1 MSTNKHNPEDPIEEF
16 FQKKVQEFDISYR
29 EKDWMKLEKKLDMA
43 ARKRSLEKKR
53 RWLIA
58 ASLLLFALLG
68 YFTYQN
74 YVSIDEIN
82 EQLSEQTEQQQ
93 DQPEQSEELETLPDI
108 TSPEADD
115 NLESDQNISGEM
127 ADESSNGDVED
138 NRQNIAGTRQAEQAQ
153 QEYLVSNQMSRGLNV
168 NEVYC
173 PECNLS
179 SLGKKVYPKVF
190 ATVESEEGNERTE
203 NQSITSDHSENGEG
217 MIASSRF
224 ALGFVASPDFSTVG
238 SLSNFSDMGYK
249 IGVAVE
255 YRLTKNLSV
264 SGGVIQSDVRYT
276 AQGGDYNP
284 NQGYGSYG
292 NPGVLPD
299 ETFAR
304 CLILDI
310 PINVKYNFL
319 NFEHSRLYA
328 STGIAS
334 YIMLNEE
341 YDFRY
346 DQNGEGLP
354 QSWNKRTGTGH
365 LMSNVGFSIGLEY
378 DIHPRWSLRAEPY
391 VRVPLKGVGEGNVKL
406 YSIGSFVSL
415 NFQLQ

>member
-29 EKDWMKLEKKLDMA
+29 EEDWMKLEKKLDMA

-74 YVSIDEIN
+74 YISIDELN

-93 DQPEQSEELETLPDI
+93 DQPEQSEQLETLPDI
-108 TSPEADD
+108 LPPNAED
-115 NLESDQNISGEM
+115 NSVTDQNTSQEM
-127 ADESSNGDVED
+127 ADESTNGDVE
-138 NRQNIAGTRQAEQAQ
+138 NRGQNTADIEQTEQAQ
-153 QEYLVSNQMSRGLNV
+153 QEYLVSKQMSRGLNV

-179 SLGKKVYPKVF
+179 SLDKKRDPKVF
-190 ATVESEEGNERTE
+190 ATVESDEGNQRTQ
-203 NQSITSDHSENGEG
+203 NQVMTSGHSGSGEG

-255 YRLTKNLSV
+255 YRLTENLSV
-264 SGGVIQSDVRYT
+264 SGGIIQSDVRYT
-276 AQGGDYNP
+276 AQGGEYNP
-284 NQGYGSYG
+284 NQEYGSYG
-292 NPGVLPD
+292 NSGVLPN

-310 PINVKYNFL
+310 PINLKYNFL

-346 DQNGEGLP
+346 DQDREGLP
-354 QSWNKRTGTGH
+354 QSWNERTGTGH

>member
-29 EKDWMKLEKKLDMA
+29 EEDWMKLEKKLDMA

-74 YVSIDEIN
+74 YISIDEIN
-82 EQLSEQTEQQQ
+82 EQLSEQTEQPSQLENL
-93 DQPEQSEELETLPDI
+93 PEISPPD
-108 TSPEADD
+108 ADD
-115 NLESDQNISGEM
+115 NSVNDQNTSQEM
-127 ADESSNGDVED
+127 VDESSNGDVED
-138 NRQNIAGTRQAEQAQ
+138 SGQNSEGLSQTELAEQK
-153 QEYLVSNQMSRGLNV
+153 YLVSKQTGRGLLV
-168 NEVYC
+168 DEVHC
-173 PECNLS
+173 PDCSLS
-179 SLGKKVYPKVF
+179 SLDKKVDPQVF
-190 ATVESEEGNERTE
+190 AAVESKEGNERAG
-203 NQSITSDHSENGEG
+203 NQAITPDHRGHGGS

-224 ALGFVASPDFSTVG
+224 ALGLVASPDFSTVG

-249 IGVAVE
+249 MGVAVE
-255 YRLTKNLSV
+255 YRLTDNFSV

-276 AQGGDYNP
+276 AQGGEYNP
-284 NQGYGSYG
+284 NQGYNGYG
-292 NPGVLPD
+292 NSRILPD

-310 PINVKYNFL
+310 PINLKYNFL

-341 YDFRY
+341 YDFKY

-354 QSWNKRTGTGH
+354 QSWNERTGTGH
-365 LMSNVGFSIGLEY
+365 LMSNVGFSIGFEY

-391 VRVPLKGVGEGNVKL
+391 VRLPLKGVGEGNVKL
-406 YSIGSFVSL
+406 YSVGSFVSL
-415 NFQLQ
+415 NFQL

>member
-1 MSTNKHNPEDPIEEF
+1 MSTNKHNPEDLIEDF

-29 EKDWMKLEKKLDMA
+29 EEDWIKLEKKLDMA
-43 ARKRSLEKKR
+43 AKKRSLEKKR
-53 RWLIA
+53 RWLVA

-82 EQLSEQTEQQQ
+82 EQLSEQTEQPGQ
-93 DQPEQSEELETLPDI
+93 LETLPEILPPVANDNW
-108 TSPEADD
+108 EADQD
-115 NLESDQNISGEM
+115 DSGEM
-127 ADESSNGDVED
+127 VDESSNGDIED
-138 NRQNIAGTRQAEQAQ
+138 HGQNTSATDQTEQAQ
-153 QEYLVSNQMSRGLNV
+153 QEYLVSEQLSGGLLV

-179 SLGKKVYPKVF
+179 SLEESVYPKVL
-190 ATVESEEGNERTE
+190 AAVESGEGNERAG
-203 NQSITSDHSENGEG
+203 NQTITTDHSGYEER
-217 MIASSRF
+217 MFASSRF
-224 ALGFVASPDFSTVG
+224 ALGLVASPDFSTVG

-249 IGVAVE
+249 MGMVVE
-255 YRLTKNLSV
+255 YRLTDNLSV

-276 AQGGDYNP
+276 AQGGEYNP
-284 NQGYGSYG
+284 NQGYSGYG
-292 NPGVLPD
+292 NSGIIPD
-299 ETFAR
+299 ETYAR

-310 PINVKYNFL
+310 PVNLKYNFL

-346 DQNGEGLP
+346 NQNGYDLP
-354 QSWNKRTGTGH
+354 QSWNERTGTGH

-378 DIHPRWSLRAEPY
+378 NIHPRWSLRAEPY

-415 NFQLQ
+415 NFQL

>member
-16 FQKKVQEFDISYR
+16 FQKKVQDFDIAYR
-29 EKDWMKLEKKLDMA
+29 EEDWMKLEKKLDMA
-43 ARKRSLEKKR
+43 ARKRSLERKR

-93 DQPEQSEELETLPDI
+93 DQPEQSEQLERLPDI
-108 TSPEADD
+108 LPPDAED
-115 NLESDQNISGEM
+115 NSVTDQNTSQDM
-127 ADESSNGDVED
+127 ADESTNGDAA
-138 NRQNIAGTRQAEQAQ
+138 NQGHNTAGTGQTGQAQ
-153 QEYLVSNQMSRGLNV
+153 QEYLVSRQMSRGLLV
-168 NEVYC
+168 NELHC
-173 PECNLS
+173 LECNLS
-179 SLGKKVYPKVF
+179 SLDDRVNPKTF
-190 ATVESEEGNERTE
+190 AAVESGAE
-203 NQSITSDHSENGEG
+203 NDQASQRAITPDYSGYGEG

-224 ALGFVASPDFSTVG
+224 TLGLVASPDFSTVG

-249 IGVAVE
+249 MGVAVE
-255 YRLTKNLSV
+255 YRLTDNLSV

-276 AQGGDYNP
+276 AQGGEYNP
-284 NQGYGSYG
+284 TQGYGGYG
-292 NPGVLPD
+292 SSRVLPD
-299 ETFAR
+299 ETYAR

-310 PINVKYNFL
+310 PINLKYNFL
-319 NFEHSRLYA
+319 NFEHSRFYA

-346 DQNGEGLP
+346 HQNGDDLP
-354 QSWNKRTGTGH
+354 QSWNERTGTGH
-365 LMSNVGFSIGLEY
+365 LMSNVGFSVGLEY
-378 DIHPRWSLRAEPY
+378 DIHPKWSLRAEPY
-391 VRVPLKGVGEGNVKL
+391 VRLPLKGVGEGNVKL

-415 NFQLQ
+415 NFRLQ

>member
-1 MSTNKHNPEDPIEEF
+1 MSTNKHNTEDPIEEF

-29 EKDWMKLEKKLDMA
+29 EEDWMKLEKKLDMA

-93 DQPEQSEELETLPDI
+93 DQSEQPGRLETIPEI
-108 TSPEADD
+108 SIPEADD
-115 NLESDQNISGEM
+115 NTVTDQNTSQEM

-138 NRQNIAGTRQAEQAQ
+138 QGQNTAGTGQTEQAQ
-153 QEYLVSNQMSRGLNV
+153 QEYLVSKQMSGELLV
-168 NEVYC
+168 DEVHC
-173 PECNLS
+173 PECSLS
-179 SLGKKVYPKVF
+179 SLDKKVDPKVF
-190 ATVESEEGNERTE
+190 ATVESEEGNERTG
-203 NQSITSDHSENGEG
+203 NQAITPDDARYGGG

-255 YRLTKNLSV
+255 YRLTENLSV

-276 AQGGDYNP
+276 AQGGEYNP
-284 NQGYGSYG
+284 NQGYGNYG
-292 NPGVLPD
+292 NSGILPD

-310 PINVKYNFL
+310 PINLKYNFL

-346 DQNGEGLP
+346 DQNGDGLP
-354 QSWNKRTGTGH
+354 QSWNERTGTGH

>member
-29 EKDWMKLEKKLDMA
+29 EEDWMKLEKKLDMA

-74 YVSIDEIN
+74 YISIDEIN
-82 EQLSEQTEQQQ
+82 EQLSEQTEQPSQLENL
-93 DQPEQSEELETLPDI
+93 PEISPPD
-108 TSPEADD
+108 ADD
-115 NLESDQNISGEM
+115 NSVNDQNTSQEM
-127 ADESSNGDVED
+127 VDESSNGDVED
-138 NRQNIAGTRQAEQAQ
+138 SGQNSEGLSQTELAEQK
-153 QEYLVSNQMSRGLNV
+153 YLVSKQTGRGLLV
-168 NEVYC
+168 DEVHC
-173 PECNLS
+173 PDCSLS
-179 SLGKKVYPKVF
+179 SLDEKVDPKVF
-190 ATVESEEGNERTE
+190 AEVELKEGNERAGK
-203 NQSITSDHSENGEG
+203 QAITPDHRGHGGS

-224 ALGFVASPDFSTVG
+224 ALGLVASPDFSTVG

-249 IGVAVE
+249 MGVAVE
-255 YRLTKNLSV
+255 YRLTDNLSV
-264 SGGVIQSDVRYT
+264 FGGVIQSDVRYT
-276 AQGGDYNP
+276 AQKGEYNL
-284 NQGYGSYG
+284 NQGYGGYG
-292 NPGVLPD
+292 NSGILPD

-310 PINVKYNFL
+310 PINLKYNFL

-341 YDFRY
+341 YNFKY

-354 QSWNKRTGTGH
+354 QSWNERTGTGH
-365 LMSNVGFSIGLEY
+365 LMSNVGFSIGFEY

-391 VRVPLKGVGEGNVKL
+391 VRLPLKGVGEGNVKL
-406 YSIGSFVSL
+406 YSVGSFVSL
-415 NFQLQ
+415 NFQL